1 MSNTL
6 IDKSNVSELDGYD
19 NEAKYFRFCTLKMQK
34 KDIFLSAPAKIQ
46 KGLDAD
52 CLFTCN

>member
-34 KDIFLSAPAKIQ
+34 KDIFLSAPDQQRFRKA
-46 KGLDAD
+46 L
-52 CLFTCN
+52 